1 MAQSGITL
9 RDYKEAD
16 KASDYE
22 YAAFVWNTDKRGY
35 EQAGRPVITE
45 RLCRERFAEYV
56 KGGWF
61 MDCFDTSRVVF
72 KRRLVS
78 TLFARWEEIK
88 EVKTMG
94 NGKILVYALHGA
106 WDNQETDGVEVLD
119 ISPDISRLTGKLE
132 AIAENKAKDY
142 ITTYGDIEEEQGERY
157 YEITDSLGEYA
168 KFYIT
173 EHHVELSESLMGEI
187 SRDME
192 KIDRSRDIGEYI
204 FGVYETGGMEP
215 WLYEYMA
222 NSEKVME
229 EILQMFD
236 KLEDCN
242 ASYNATLENAVEK
255 VKKEISLTDE
265 VLEFLW
271 ERLGDVPVD
280 DDGFLD
286 DCFMGY
292 EPGTDREE
300 IWHWFDEYHSE
311 GVAALMNRR

>member
-1 MAQSGITL
+1 M
-9 RDYKEAD
+9 
-16 KASDYE
+16 
-22 YAAFVWNTDKRGY
+22 V
-35 EQAGRPVITE
+35 
-45 RLCRERFAEYV
+45 
-56 KGGWF
+56 
-61 MDCFDTSRVVF
+61 
-72 KRRLVS
+72 
-78 TLFARWEEIK
+78 
-88 EVKTMG
+88 G
-94 NGKILVYALHGA
+94 NSKILLYVLHGA
-106 WDNQETDGVEVLD
+106 WDNQMTDGVKVLD
-119 ISPDISRLTGKLE
+119 ISPDIIRLAKKLE
-132 AIAENKAKDY
+132 EIAANKAKDY
-142 ITTYGDIEEEQGERY
+142 FETYGDIEEEQGGRY

-173 EHHVELSESLMGEI
+173 EHYVELSESLMGEI

-236 KLEDCN
+236 KWEDCN
-242 ASYNATLENAVEK
+242 TSFNATLENVVEK
-255 VKKEISLTDE
+255 VRGGISLTDE

-271 ERLGDVPVD
+271 NRFGDVPVD
-280 DDGFLD
+280 DDGRLT

-292 EPGTDREE
+292 ETGTDREE

-311 GVAALMNRR
+311 GVAALMNGGRDYAGRKG

>member
-1 MAQSGITL
+1 
-9 RDYKEAD
+9 
-16 KASDYE
+16 
-22 YAAFVWNTDKRGY
+22 
-35 EQAGRPVITE
+35 
-45 RLCRERFAEYV
+45 
-56 KGGWF
+56 
-61 MDCFDTSRVVF
+61 
-72 KRRLVS
+72 
-78 TLFARWEEIK
+78 
-88 EVKTMG
+88 MG
-94 NGKILVYALHGA
+94 NSKILLYALHGA
-106 WDNQETDGVEVLD
+106 WDNQAADGVKVLD
-119 ISPDISRLTGKLE
+119 ISPDIVRLAGKLE
-132 AIAENKAKDY
+132 EIAENKAKDY
-142 ITTYGDIEEEQGERY
+142 IKTYGDTEEERGDRY

-173 EHHVELSESLMGEI
+173 EHYMELSESLMGEI

-204 FGVYETGGMEP
+204 FGIYETGGMES

-236 KLEDCN
+236 KWEDCN
-242 ASYNATLENAVEK
+242 TSYNATLENVVEK
-255 VKKEISLTDE
+255 VRKEISLTDE

-280 DDGFLD
+280 DGFLT

-300 IWHWFDEYHSE
+300 IWHWFDEHHSK